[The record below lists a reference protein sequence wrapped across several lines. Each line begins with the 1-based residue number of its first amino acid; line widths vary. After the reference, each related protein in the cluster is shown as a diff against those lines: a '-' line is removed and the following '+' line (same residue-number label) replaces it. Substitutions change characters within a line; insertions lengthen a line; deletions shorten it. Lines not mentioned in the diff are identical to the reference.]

1 MAGEGRRV
9 ESEPE
14 VVDDEGAENVRV
26 GPICSCHASLSG
38 TTTFKHPI

>member
-14 VVDDEGAENVRV
+14 VVDDEGAAQNVRV
-26 GPICSCHASLSG
+26 GPIM
-38 TTTFKHPI
+38 